1 MPAAELYKLSEA
13 ADPTAEM
20 LKKIG
25 DLKKVDL
32 AGPRVLMWIYI
43 RPNKTAGGI
52 ILTQKE
58 VAEDKWQGAVGYVL
72 KCGPRAFKND
82 EQNDFA
88 GFAAAPG
95 DWVLFVPGEG
105 KRVQINGVDCR
116 IIEDTLIQAKI
127 ADPTIIT
134 HRQ

>member
-25 DLKKVDL
+25 DLKKVDM
-32 AGPRVLMWIYI
+32 AGARVLMWVYI

-58 VAEDKWQGAVGYVL
+58 VKEDVWQGAVGYVL
-72 KCGPRAFKND
+72 KTGPRAFKD
-82 EQNDFA
+82 DAQNDFA
-88 GFAAAPG
+88 GFSVAPG
-95 DWVLFVPGEG
+95 DWVLFTPGEG
-105 KRVQINGVDCR
+105 KRVQINGVDCK
-116 IIEDTLIQAKI
+116 IVEDTLIQAKI
-127 ADPTIIT
+127 ADPSIIT